1 MSRMLPPRAEA
12 KNVRNAPP
20 SSCPHIESLR
30 QHEPGTEGGIEAM
43 RRARPEY
50 YGRLAAVMEP
60 IIDAAYE
67 DYGKTKEL
75 RFTHGPNKF
84 RVAPDEIDRLV
95 ISRSQDPDQ
104 KMPTLS
110 GFWRRA
116 LVEQVENEIASS
128 KELENVVILENLM
141 DSMKG
146 HKSTVKER
154 GLDKILQAG
163 CGTAAYTTTRLLE
176 LLDVS
181 LKSDGYAAAARVAII
196 RQSTGPLI
204 KAASMSVNDIDTLVD
219 SHMELFLRSN
229 FNRDTGAFP
238 PIFKMINHNRAHFS
252 DEFNSS
258 IDRLTKYTT
267 ADERPV
273 IGCPILLNRG
283 QAVKLWEWGL
293 EMGVKA
299 GFLGRD

>member
-1 MSRMLPPRAEA
+1 MSLEQKVVLKLCVKHALSIMGVLLQLWSLLLMQHMKIMA
-12 KNVRNAPP
+12 KQKNYAL
-20 SSCPHIESLR
+20 HMALTSLGWR
-30 QHEPGTEGGIEAM
+30 QM
-43 RRARPEY
+43 RLIVWLY
-50 YGRLAAVMEP
+50 
-60 IIDAAYE
+60 
-67 DYGKTKEL
+67 
-75 RFTHGPNKF
+75 
-84 RVAPDEIDRLV
+84 LV
-95 ISRSQDPDQ
+95 VKIQIK